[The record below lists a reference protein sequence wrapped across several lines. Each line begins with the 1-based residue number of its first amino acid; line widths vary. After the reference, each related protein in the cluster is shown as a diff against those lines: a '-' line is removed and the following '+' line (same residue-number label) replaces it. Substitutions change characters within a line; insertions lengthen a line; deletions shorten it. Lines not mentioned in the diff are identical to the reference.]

1 MTIETYYLIDY
12 ENVGGNGI
20 VGCKGLDRTNHIH
33 LFYTENARK
42 IDLNFFAE
50 HGQAELCIHKAP
62 VRSQSLDMHL
72 VTYLGYLIGLDQEHK
87 GQYRIVSKDTDFD
100 NIVKFWKQE
109 LNVEVSRIAK
119 IGAKP
124 RAKAQPQTG
133 KSRKAETVDR
143 PADKPVDKTVVNNE
157 IQQVLSKEG
166 LTGEIIGFVASA
178 VVKNIGEKNGKQVI
192 YRSIISEYGQEKGL
206 AIYRSIRGLIP

>member
-1 MTIETYYLIDY
+1 MDA
-12 ENVGGNGI
+12 
-20 VGCKGLDRTNHIH
+20 TNHIH

-72 VTYLGYLIGLDQEHK
+72 VTYLGYLIGLDRESR

-109 LNVEVSRIAK
+109 KNVEISRIAK
-119 IGAKP
+119 IAAKP
-124 RAKAQPQTG
+124 RAAAKPAAKKQ
-133 KSRKAETVDR
+133 KAE
-143 PADKPVDKTVVNNE
+143 PIDKTVVNNE

-166 LTGEIIGFVASA
+166 LTGEVIGFVASA
-178 VVKNIGEKNGKQVI
+178 VVKNLGEKNGKQVI
-192 YRSIISEYGQEKGL
+192 YRSIISEFGQEKGL
-206 AIYRSIRGLIP
+206 SIYRAIRGMIP